1 MWSNVQFHPFAC
13 EYLVKQTIL
22 SALDGLH
29 TLDKTTDRDAQ
40 AHTWPLTFI
49 LMVRAHPQKLHVRE
63 VSATLFLQAVWLF
76 YTLAAPGSSWQLL
89 RIQLHNVQ
97 RFCSYAA
104 PLTFTGYIF
113 LHCVP
118 INTDM

>member
-22 SALDGLH
+22 SALDGLR

-49 LMVRAHPQKLHVRE
+49 LMVHARPQKLHIGE

-76 YTLAAPGSSWQLL
+76 YPLAAPCEAEAPASQCTKVLLL
-89 RIQLHNVQ
+89 RSPSHLH
-97 RFCSYAA
+97 R
-104 PLTFTGYIF
+104 
-113 LHCVP
+113 LHLSTLCAH
-118 INTDM
+118 